1 MNQRDKPL
9 FEDRGITTGARATL
23 FLTKAGIGGRS
34 AAYMADWLILV
45 GSWLTLLLA
54 VNYLGVFADLFL
66 PTEKGTEVN
75 RTLLLIMLLS
85 VYFGNWA
92 YFTLFETFWRG
103 QTPGK
108 RITGARVVLDDGLP
122 ISFRH
127 AALRSTM
134 RAVDFLP
141 GLYAVGLTV
150 ALLNRDGKRLGDLV
164 AGTVLIK
171 ENSRM
176 EILEEPAFIAAGE
189 PRPVSA
195 KSREAAKQIS
205 DYDLETLR
213 LYLRR
218 RREMEPEARRI
229 VARRVVEAFCAKSK
243 EVAELAE
250 ACGASDYPEFFL
262 EDLSAAASFHQN
274 NGGRK

>member
-1 MNQRDKPL
+1 MNRQNKPL
-9 FEDRGITTGARATL
+9 FDDRGITTGARTTL

-75 RTLLLIMLLS
+75 RMLLLIMILS
-85 VYFGNWA
+85 VYFGNWV
-92 YFTLFETFWRG
+92 YFTFFEAFWRG

-108 RITGARVVLDDGLP
+108 RIAGVRVVLDDGLP

-127 AALRSTM
+127 AALRTTM

-150 ALLNRDGKRLGDLV
+150 ALLTRDGKRLGDLV
-164 AGTVLIK
+164 AGTTLIK
-171 ENSRM
+171 EGSRM
-176 EILEEPAFIAAGE
+176 EILNDPDFIEAGE
-189 PRPVSA
+189 SRPVSNKA
-195 KSREAAKQIS
+195 RAAAKQIS

-218 RREMEPEARRI
+218 RREMEPEYRRI
-229 VARRVVEAFCAKSK
+229 VARRVVEAFCAKSP

-250 ACGASDYPEFFL
+250 NCGAADYPEFFL
-262 EDLSAAASFHQN
+262 EDLSAAAFPALN